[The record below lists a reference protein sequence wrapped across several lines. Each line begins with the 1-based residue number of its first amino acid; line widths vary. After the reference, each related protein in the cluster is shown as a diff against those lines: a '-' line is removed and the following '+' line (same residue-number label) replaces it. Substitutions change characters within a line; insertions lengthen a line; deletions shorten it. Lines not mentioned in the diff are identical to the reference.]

1 MDLMDATRVFLRV
14 AELSSFT
21 AAARGLS
28 LPRASVSAAVQQ
40 LEERL
45 GTRLLQRT
53 TRRVTLTRDGETFY
67 ARARDLVGDFDE
79 LTSLFHGDDA
89 PLVGRLRVD
98 TPIGLAGAVIEQ
110 LPVFLAAHPAL
121 EVELSSTDR
130 MVDVIREGFD
140 CVVRAGTRA
149 DSGLV
154 ARPLGAYQ
162 MVNCVSAGYAAT
174 HGVPTTLED
183 LQRHRIVHYAVTLGV
198 APDGFEY
205 VDAVS
210 GAVREIPMT
219 GVITVNGSTT
229 YEAACRAGLGIIQTP
244 RIGVQGGLLDGS
256 LVEVLRAFRAPPLP
270 VALIYP
276 DRRHVPRRAR
286 VFMEFLAAVVV
297 PRLAES
303 PTVGVRQR

>member
-1 MDLMDATRVFLRV
+1 MDATRVFLRV

-21 AAARGLS
+21 AAARGMS

-67 ARARDLVGDFDE
+67 ARARDLLGDFEE
-79 LTSLFHGDDA
+79 LTSLFHGEDA

-98 TPIGLAGAVIEQ
+98 MPLGLASAVIDE
-110 LPVFLAAHPAL
+110 LPAFLTAHPAL

-162 MVNCVSAGYAAT
+162 MVNCVSAGYAAA
-174 HGVPTTLED
+174 HGVPTTLDE
-183 LQRHRIVHYAVTLGV
+183 LHRHRIVHYAVTLGV

-205 VDAVS
+205 VDPAS
-210 GAVREIPMT
+210 GAVREVPMT

-229 YEAACRAGLGIIQTP
+229 YEAACRAGLGIIQAP
-244 RIGVQGGLLDGS
+244 RIGLTDGLLDGS
-256 LVEVLRAFRAPPLP
+256 LVEVLPAFRAPPLP
-270 VALIYP
+270 VALVYP
-276 DRRHVPRRAR
+276 DRRHLPRRVR
-286 VFMEFLAAVVV
+286 VFMDFLTGVVV
-297 PRLAES
+297 PRLAEGA
-303 PTVGVRQR
+303 TKGARRR